1 MAQAGLGQD
10 EWTGWG
16 LESGGVHPGLKNGP
30 SAWPHQAQE
39 GFPSPTIR
47 LCVGAAG
54 LSHTLPGGAAA
65 RTLRSLS
72 RFQRS
77 FSEIVAQW
85 SLVPT
90 HIVGGNWSSDTG
102 MRMGLVDFFSPWG
115 RWSTAHPQ
123 GAAAAGEGV
132 QAALDAP
139 RYMFQGLMGPAAVI
153 WNNWKN

>member
-16 LESGGVHPGLKNGP
+16 LESGGVHPGLKDGP
-30 SAWPHQAQE
+30 FAWPHQAQE
-39 GFPSPTIR
+39 GFPSPAIQ
-47 LCVGAAG
+47 LCVGAGG
-54 LSHTLPGGAAA
+54 LFHTLPGGAAA
-65 RTLRSLS
+65 KTLRSLS

-90 HIVGGNWSSDTG
+90 HWSSDSG
-102 MRMGLVDFFSPWG
+102 MRIGLADFSPWG
-115 RWSTAHPQ
+115 RRSAAHPP

-139 RYMFQGLMGPAAVI
+139 QCMFQGLMGPAAVI
-153 WNNWKN
+153 WNNWRN